1 MKVGDLVRHVLSH
14 KHENM
19 IGIILGIVEQP
30 RSDNDVFNV
39 LWNDGKIGMV
49 VELLHAASTLPL
61 ANVMVSGAI
70 DQFYIDELEKV

>member
-30 RSDNDVFNV
+30 RSDNDVFSV
-39 LWNDGKIGMV
+39 LWNDGKIGNNV
-49 VELLHAASTLPL
+49 WDYDL
-61 ANVMVSGAI
+61 AVI
-70 DQFYIDELEKV
+70 DGSR

>member
-39 LWNDGKIGMV
+39 LWNDGKIGNNV
-49 VELLHAASTLPL
+49 WDYDL
-61 ANVMVSGAI
+61 AV
-70 DQFYIDELEKV
+70 IDESR